1 MSKGKVVIGMSG
13 GVDSSVA
20 ALLLKEQGYEVI
32 GVFMRN
38 WDSATNNDVLG
49 NPTLYDEVCTQEID
63 YIDAKKVA
71 DQIGVPLMRVDFV
84 EEYWDKVF
92 SYFLE
97 ELKRG
102 RTPNPDILCNKHI
115 KFRAF
120 LDHAKDL
127 GADFVATG
135 HYARVTHEDNVHTM
149 LRGLDNNKD
158 QTYFLCQLS
167 QDQLEHVLFP
177 VGELDKSE
185 VRRIAE
191 ENDLFTA
198 DKKDSTGICF
208 IGERN
213 FSSFLKNYLPAQPGD
228 MVDIVTGKKM
238 GEHFGLMNHTIG
250 QRKGLGIGGAG
261 EAWFAVGK
269 NLDENVLYV
278 AQGKNNEFLFSDTAI
293 IEDVNWIPKDKPTE
307 KMKLGAKFR
316 YRQPDQDVTL
326 EFIDETTVKLTYPQK
341 IKAVTPGQA
350 AVFYDGDV
358 CLGGGTIKD
367 VFKDNVKLDYV

>member
-1 MSKGKVVIGMSG
+1 
-13 GVDSSVA
+13 
-20 ALLLKEQGYEVI
+20 
-32 GVFMRN
+32 
-38 WDSATNNDVLG
+38 
-49 NPTLYDEVCTQEID
+49 
-63 YIDAKKVA
+63 
-71 DQIGVPLMRVDFV
+71 
-84 EEYWDKVF
+84 
-92 SYFLE
+92 
-97 ELKRG
+97 
-102 RTPNPDILCNKHI
+102 
-115 KFRAF
+115 
-120 LDHAKDL
+120 
-127 GADFVATG
+127 
-135 HYARVTHEDNVHTM
+135 
-149 LRGLDNNKD
+149 
-158 QTYFLCQLS
+158 
-167 QDQLEHVLFP
+167 LEHVLFP

-198 DKKDSTGICF
+198 NKKDSTGICF